1 MTPLPLSV
9 AIPTFGRDSVLT
21 DTITALL
28 AQQPPAAEIL
38 IVDQTPSHEPE
49 TERRL
54 QQWHTQGAIRWI
66 RKERPSQPAALNDA
80 LVQATQ
86 PFVLMLDDDIRID
99 PGFLAAHLDGFS
111 DDDVWM
117 VVGQVLQPGE
127 QPLAGPVARDHG
139 PMADL
144 QFPFCSAE
152 PAWISNGMSGN
163 MTVRRERI
171 LALGAFDENF
181 TPPVSYR
188 FDTEMCKRLT
198 RAGGRIRFQPSARI
212 YHLRAERGGTRSVGS
227 HLNSA
232 SPVHGV
238 GDYYFA
244 LRQGI
249 SGPMLRYLLRRPI
262 REVCTRY
269 HLRRPWWIPVKL
281 LGELRAMLMA
291 LQLLARGPAYP
302 NTQR

>member
-1 MTPLPLSV
+1 MTSLPLTV

-28 AQQPPAAEIL
+28 EQHPPAAEIL
-38 IVDQTPSHEPE
+38 IVDQTPVHDAE
-49 TERRL
+49 TEQRL
-54 QQWHTQGAIRWI
+54 TQWHAQSAIHWI
-66 RKERPSQPAALNDA
+66 RKERPSQPAALNVA
-80 LVQATQ
+80 LAQATQ

-99 PGFLAAHLDGFS
+99 PGFLAAHLEGFIAA
-111 DDDVWM
+111 DVWM

-127 QPLAGPVARDHG
+127 EPLVGPVPRDQG
-139 PMADL
+139 PLADL
-144 QFPFCSAE
+144 QFPFRSAE

-188 FDTEMCKRLT
+188 FDTDLCKRLT
-198 RAGGRIRFQPSARI
+198 RAGGRIRFQPKARI
-212 YHLRAERGGTRSVGS
+212 YHLRAQRGGTRSVGS

-244 LRQGI
+244 LRQGL
-249 SGPMLRYLLRRPI
+249 SWSMLRYLLRRPI

-281 LGELRAMLMA
+281 IGELRAMVMA
-291 LQLLARGPAYP
+291 LTLLARGPAYP
-302 NTQR
+302 DRLR